1 MKRRSPFEI
10 DPSNINEDEDL
21 NVKVDLG
28 KVSTEEEIKQRKI
41 LTVAGRKQV
50 KEVTDVKFSLST
62 NLKPVECESD

>member
-41 LTVAGRKQV
+41 LTVAGRK
-50 KEVTDVKFSLST
+50 
-62 NLKPVECESD
+62 